1 MATRF
6 RCEDVMLYTEEEVDR
21 RVASEV
27 RAARWMTIAWTYT
40 GALIAGNVMLW
51 GIILFRH

>member
-1 MATRF
+1 
-6 RCEDVMLYTEEEVDR
+6 MLYTEEEVDR